1 MKLQLKSSQLQAS
14 SPTLIKRYP
23 EGFRYKYCDGISS
36 KAAATGRQ
44 EQRTV
49 TTHAITNTSG
59 TTAERGHSRPRLE
72 TSTLHLRTV
81 HTRKAHSCQFYK
93 ALRPTTGTRHP
104 ITRRTRPSRARPI
117 PSSPHAPRLSP
128 QRPHERG
135 GSDGAAQVCASR
147 AHASPCLSSRA
158 RLPGVR
164 PAASRALTEPPALM
178 RCWMHFTCPR
188 AAAQ

>member
-1 MKLQLKSSQLQAS
+1 MRCKRLACRKVVSEIYVTRDYKHIRDHCGARTLQTRL
-14 SPTLIKRYP
+14 
-23 EGFRYKYCDGISS
+23 
-36 KAAATGRQ
+36 
-44 EQRTV
+44 
-49 TTHAITNTSG
+49 
-59 TTAERGHSRPRLE
+59 SRPCASHA

-81 HTRKAHSCQFYK
+81 HAKGAQLSAVNSTKHSGQ
-93 ALRPTTGTRHP
+93 LREHVS
-104 ITRRTRPSRARPI
+104 TRRTRPSRARSI
-117 PSSPHAPRLSP
+117 PTSPHAPRLSP

-135 GSDGAAQVCASR
+135 GSDGATQVCASR